1 MGVQEVRGRRRSRRV
16 IGSNAEIENVH
27 VMAVNMHGMIERDSV
42 LEDEADSFVAA
53 EIIGVPLWIEWI

>member
-1 MGVQEVRGRRRSRRV
+1 
-16 IGSNAEIENVH
+16 
-27 VMAVNMHGMIERDSV
+27 MAVNMHGMIERDSV